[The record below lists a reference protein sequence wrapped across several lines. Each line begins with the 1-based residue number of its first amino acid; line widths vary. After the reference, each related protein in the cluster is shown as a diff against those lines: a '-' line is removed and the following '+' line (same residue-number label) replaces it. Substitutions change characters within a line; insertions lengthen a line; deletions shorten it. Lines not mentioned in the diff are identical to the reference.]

1 MVGIVGVNIVMA
13 FVLGIIYMLVMG
25 AVCFSMA
32 VLLLKGQDEKYNR
45 IFLVCQGLAVLW
57 CSSQIL
63 ILLADTQNELIAAYL
78 LGNLGICFIGVFWYY
93 FAVLYTGRECHKIRR
108 YLPAFL
114 SVIHYFLVLT
124 NGWHHLYYTSFAFGE
139 IRHGIFFYTNVA
151 MTYGFVIAGAVIL
164 YKDLARHKDSRQAR
178 GLVAASVLI
187 PVFLNIVYLTG
198 LVQPAFDIT
207 PLGFGVSVILLLR
220 ATVKYRFLD
229 LKRELIITNEKFLLE
244 KERNRIAQQVHDTA
258 GHTLTMIQSYMKLAQ
273 IADKNQESAKTQ
285 EYLVQARELTSQG
298 IKELRESINQ
308 LRREASYE
316 LVTQGVMQLAD
327 QVKEISVE
335 VTVQG
340 EDSEK
345 YSHLSRIIYDTV
357 RESITNTLKYAEAS
371 KLEIILRF
379 QPESVELIIGDD
391 GKGCKEIVENNG
403 VKGIRERIEAQN
415 GLVKFISTQGEGF
428 LTRVKLPV

>member
-1 MVGIVGVNIVMA
+1 MAGTVEENIVMA

-32 VLLLKGQDEKYNR
+32 VLLLRGKEEKYNR
-45 IFLVCQGLAVLW
+45 IFLVCQGLAVIW
-57 CSSQIL
+57 CSSQVL
-63 ILLADTQNELIAAYL
+63 ILLADTKNELIAAYL

-93 FAVLYTGRECHKIRR
+93 FAVLYTGKECHKVRR
-108 YLPAFL
+108 YLPVFL
-114 SVIHYFLVLT
+114 SVVHYFLVLT
-124 NGWHHLYYTSFAFGE
+124 NGWHHLYYANFAFGE

-151 MTYGFVIAGAVIL
+151 MTYGFVIAGAVLL
-164 YKDLARHKDSRQAR
+164 YKDLVKHKDSRQAK

-187 PVFLNIVYLTG
+187 PVFLNVIYLTG
-198 LVQPAFDIT
+198 LVQSAFDIT
-207 PLGFGVSVILLLR
+207 PLGFGVSVILILR
-220 ATVKYRFLD
+220 ATIKYRFLD

-273 IADKNQESAKTQ
+273 IADKNQERNKTQ
-285 EYLVQARELTSQG
+285 EYLNQARELTSQG

-345 YSHLSRIIYDTV
+345 YSHLSRVIYDTV
-357 RESITNTLKYAEAS
+357 RESVTNTLKYAQAS
-371 KLEIILRF
+371 RLEIILRF

-391 GKGCKEIVENNG
+391 GKGCDAIMESNG
-403 VKGIRERIEAQN
+403 VRGIRERVKAQN
-415 GLVKFISTQGEGF
+415 GTVKFISSKGEGF

>member
-32 VLLLKGQDEKYNR
+32 VLLLRGQEEKYNKV
-45 IFLVCQGLAVLW
+45 FLVCQGLAVLW

-63 ILLADTQNELIAAYL
+63 ILLADTKNELIAAYL

-93 FAVLYTGRECHKIRR
+93 FAVLYTGTECHKIRR
-108 YLPAFL
+108 YLPVFL
-114 SVIHYFLVLT
+114 SVVHYFLVLT
-124 NGWHHLYYTSFAFGE
+124 NGWHHLYYTSFTFGE

-164 YKDLARHKDSRQAR
+164 YKDLAKYKDSRAAK

-285 EYLVQARELTSQG
+285 EYLTQARELTSQG

-316 LVTQGVMQLAD
+316 LVTQGVVQLAD

-403 VKGIRERIEAQN
+403 VKGIRERVEAQN